1 LETYHL
7 ARLDLGVFV
16 DDLPIAT
23 VEVGFDG
30 RALRLQ
36 AKARLALPAGGNP
49 INATNLPVLEIM
61 IASLRFVS

>member
-1 LETYHL
+1 VKPRSGQRLVESGPIRAL

-36 AKARLALPAGGNP
+36 AKAGLALPTGRNP
-49 INATNLPVLEIM
+49 IICAP
-61 IASLRFVS
+61 R